1 MKVAVFGCGAI
12 GGGVVMPMVEEA
24 GSEVIVI
31 ARNRQRFEE
40 LTKNTVIQITKA
52 NHDTSKTQE
61 IRLSS
66 VIDETD
72 FNALTRLICDPDLQ
86 LIFTAVGLGE
96 EHLTRVAQ
104 VLARALMNRQEAGI
118 DSPICILP
126 FENVAESG
134 KIFQEMLG
142 YFASGPI
149 PNVFTS
155 SVVIDCMSFRPKN
168 GHVIREPYEETII
181 ALSGNPEIDRMIS
194 TLPRGST
201 INEGIADYYQRKIGL
216 VSAVHT
222 AIGWLG
228 SCAEIELANQA
239 ASDPRIFRLIEP
251 LIEEMA
257 EAVYRLT
264 GQKFDRKEL
273 KAYGHR
279 TVQRIKNPYLS
290 DPCIKF
296 TRRLSTKLS
305 PDERFAKPAIHFFS
319 ELGEVPLALCKI
331 MGIGLWLGLNAI
343 EGIGAQ
349 CIKAISP
356 LPPQLK
362 EMILKFAENPV
373 L

>member
-1 MKVAVFGCGAI
+1 
-12 GGGVVMPMVEEA
+12 MVEEA
-24 GSEVIVI
+24 GFEVIII

-40 LTKNTVIQITKA
+40 LTKNPVIQITKA

-72 FNALTRLICDPDLQ
+72 FNALTRLICDPDLK

-96 EHLTRVAQ
+96 KHLTRVAQ
-104 VLARALMNRQEAGI
+104 VLARALMNRRETGI
-118 DSPICILP
+118 DNPICILP

-134 KIFQEMLG
+134 KVFQEMLED
-142 YFASGPI
+142 FAKGPI
-149 PNVFTS
+149 ANVFTS
-155 SVVIDCMSFRPKN
+155 SVVVDCMSFRPKN

-181 ALSGNPEIDRMIS
+181 ALSGNPEIDKVILNLR
-194 TLPRGST
+194 PVST

-216 VSAVHT
+216 VSAIHT

-228 SCAEIELANQA
+228 SYAEIELVNQA
-239 ASDPRIFRLIEP
+239 IRDPRIFRLIEP

-257 EAVYRLT
+257 EAVYHLT

-273 KAYGHR
+273 KAYGQR
-279 TVQRIKNPYLS
+279 TVQRIKNPYLP

-296 TRRLSTKLS
+296 TRRLPIKLS
-305 PDERFAKPAIHFFS
+305 SNERFAKPAIHFFS
-319 ELGEVPLALCKI
+319 ALGEIPLTLCKI
-331 MGIGLWLGLNAI
+331 MGIGLWLGLNI
-343 EGIGAQ
+343 VEGIGAQ
-349 CIKAISP
+349 CLQAINC

-362 EMILKFAENPV
+362 EIILKFAENPV